1 MPPAVPTRG
10 FVRGFRAGGSGGG
23 TEGDGDGAGDAD
35 VGRGGSDPKE
45 SFPRSA
51 AHPPSPSSPSRPKV
65 EACRARLAAAL
76 SKKKMADLEEVLEEA
91 IAVGLPD
98 SDLQESRE
106 VLQKNRHRLGVR
118 QAMFASQKA
127 KQRLAEARRSF
138 EDDLSRPQSASIALE
153 QAKEAAELCGRVA
166 LSGDEQTLREE
177 SQSLSRVWLQRA
189 EERLKAA
196 AFASELQGLRQ
207 SVEEW
212 EALGRVLGC
221 HKLEAPPLLSE
232 EEVRQAVAEIVAEE
246 AGARSAKQG
255 QEMSLTY
262 ILVTVTLERDDWSFN
277 ERKWSILRHQ
287 ARGVLQVEEHR
298 ALTCRH
304 VEEALSQN
312 APLAELRRL
321 GEAHLSSNTPQQIA
335 MARRGRSLVM
345 SLCLSAVAVMACWQF
360 VAPVFVQPKANR
372 GLEAAAPAAMGALVT
387 MASSLPAEATV
398 PAKGPLYG
406 TELCTK
412 PLIYLIYPLC
422 EPVFLVCPLYN
433 FPIVLGFFAALV
445 TVINL
450 ILPETQP
457 DEDLRV
463 IPTTASADLA
473 ARLRERQDSLE
484 GRVLARW
491 SLLGAMVA
499 SKVST
504 MMACALGPVWVKTA
518 IKQARGVGFNK
529 ENLEAAL
536 DCFDRTEY
544 QQKLQESLMEALSN
558 RDLVN
563 LRSVIKEMEVVYV
576 AEAPGHLSRF
586 RLTMAQAKL
595 RFLEEQAAA
604 ASQLEG
610 LLQVRRK
617 SVLLEELPEVISN
630 AKRLRVD
637 GGSIAR
643 AEKILEFASAQDFLQ
658 AAVEAGDR
666 KAVRAALEQAQ
677 GCDTFSDCSLEDQE
691 RCVQQ
696 ALLFEKLSDA
706 VQRNR
711 LQEASVDLTVD
722 ALRQQAQKE
731 LGVGIA
737 KLFGSDSGE
746 ALEGSISVGD
756 AELSDGSV
764 LAAGVRR
771 PQIASS
777 RRAFA
782 MLCADGT
789 VVAWGDPCS
798 GGDCSAVS
806 DKLQDVQHICA
817 SWYSFAAL
825 LGNGDVVTWG
835 DEDHGGDCSAAG
847 SLKKVRSLRST
858 HGAFAAL
865 MGDGSVVT
873 WGSPQ
878 YGGHSTT
885 PLTHV
890 RQIEASGRAF
900 AAIGDDGS
908 VTTWGDPAFGGDSE
922 LVKEQLHGVCD
933 VKGSWRAFAAVREDG
948 SVVAWGHPQFGGDC
962 GEVKDKL
969 HSVVRLD
976 ASGSA
981 FAATRSDRS
990 VVTWGDPEFGGDSRA
1005 VNQDLIGVKQIC
1017 ASRHAFAAILLDGS
1031 VVTWRSRDFGGDSS
1045 AVCNQ
1050 LRGVQKIQ
1058 PSLFAMAALLD
1069 DGSVVSWGHES
1080 YGGDCSAVHKQ
1091 LPELIVKRV

>member
-1 MPPAVPTRG
+1 
-10 FVRGFRAGGSGGG
+10 
-23 TEGDGDGAGDAD
+23 
-35 VGRGGSDPKE
+35 
-45 SFPRSA
+45 
-51 AHPPSPSSPSRPKV
+51 
-65 EACRARLAAAL
+65 
-76 SKKKMADLEEVLEEA
+76 LEEA

-304 VEEALSQN
+304 VEEAPSQN

-321 GEAHLSSNTPQQIA
+321 GE
-335 MARRGRSLVM
+335 
-345 SLCLSAVAVMACWQF
+345 
-360 VAPVFVQPKANR
+360 
-372 GLEAAAPAAMGALVT
+372 
-387 MASSLPAEATV
+387 
-398 PAKGPLYG
+398 
-406 TELCTK
+406 
-412 PLIYLIYPLC
+412 
-422 EPVFLVCPLYN
+422 
-433 FPIVLGFFAALV
+433 
-445 TVINL
+445 
-450 ILPETQP
+450 
-457 DEDLRV
+457 V

-677 GCDTFSDCSLEDQE
+677 GCDTFSDCSLEDRE

-711 LQEASVDLTVD
+711 LQVARELLQEWHD
-722 ALRQQAQKE
+722 QA
-731 LGVGIA
+731 
-737 KLFGSDSGE
+737 F
-746 ALEGSISVGD
+746 
-756 AELSDGSV
+756 
-764 LAAGVRR
+764 
-771 PQIASS
+771 
-777 RRAFA
+777 
-782 MLCADGT
+782 
-789 VVAWGDPCS
+789 DP
-798 GGDCSAVS
+798 DAVS
-806 DKLQDVQHICA
+806 DIEAIFSKLDA
-817 SWYSFAAL
+817 
-825 LGNGDVVTWG
+825 VVT
-835 DEDHGGDCSAAG
+835 
-847 SLKKVRSLRST
+847 
-858 HGAFAAL
+858 
-865 MGDGSVVT
+865 
-873 WGSPQ
+873 
-878 YGGHSTT
+878 
-885 PLTHV
+885 
-890 RQIEASGRAF
+890 RAQ
-900 AAIGDDGS
+900 ATID
-908 VTTWGDPAFGGDSE
+908 
-922 LVKEQLHGVCD
+922 QLQQQ
-933 VKGSWRAFAAVREDG
+933 AV
-948 SVVAWGHPQFGGDC
+948 PF
-962 GEVKDKL
+962 
-969 HSVVRLD
+969 
-976 ASGSA
+976 ASGSPA
-981 FAATRSDRS
+981 LTAEGETMLKRLAAALQQFPQVGLRIDAYSGHSNDRMAL
-990 VVTWGDPEFGGDSRA
+990 ELA
-1005 VNQDLIGVKQIC
+1005 
-1017 ASRHAFAAILLDGS
+1017 ASRGEAVKTALRKFNCKNKLL
-1031 VVTWRSRDFGGDSS
+1031 V
-1045 AVCNQ
+1045 
-1050 LRGVQKIQ
+1050 K
-1058 PSLFAMAALLD
+1058 
-1069 DGSVVSWGHES
+1069 SWGNS
-1080 YGGDCSAVHKQ
+1080 DVKKPAVRITAQGQ
-1091 LPELIVKRV
+1091 LCISDHMASPQK

>member
-1 MPPAVPTRG
+1 
-10 FVRGFRAGGSGGG
+10 
-23 TEGDGDGAGDAD
+23 
-35 VGRGGSDPKE
+35 
-45 SFPRSA
+45 
-51 AHPPSPSSPSRPKV
+51 
-65 EACRARLAAAL
+65 
-76 SKKKMADLEEVLEEA
+76 MADLEEVLEEA

-321 GEAHLSSNTPQQIA
+321 GE
-335 MARRGRSLVM
+335 
-345 SLCLSAVAVMACWQF
+345 
-360 VAPVFVQPKANR
+360 
-372 GLEAAAPAAMGALVT
+372 
-387 MASSLPAEATV
+387 
-398 PAKGPLYG
+398 
-406 TELCTK
+406 
-412 PLIYLIYPLC
+412 
-422 EPVFLVCPLYN
+422 
-433 FPIVLGFFAALV
+433 
-445 TVINL
+445 
-450 ILPETQP
+450 
-457 DEDLRV
+457 V

-666 KAVRAALEQAQ
+666 KAPMPATQ
-677 GCDTFSDCSLEDQE
+677 
-691 RCVQQ
+691 
-696 ALLFEKLSDA
+696 
-706 VQRNR
+706 
-711 LQEASVDLTVD
+711 
-722 ALRQQAQKE
+722 
-731 LGVGIA
+731 
-737 KLFGSDSGE
+737 
-746 ALEGSISVGD
+746 
-756 AELSDGSV
+756 
-764 LAAGVRR
+764 
-771 PQIASS
+771 
-777 RRAFA
+777 
-782 MLCADGT
+782 
-789 VVAWGDPCS
+789 
-798 GGDCSAVS
+798 SA
-806 DKLQDVQHICA
+806 
-817 SWYSFAAL
+817 
-825 LGNGDVVTWG
+825 
-835 DEDHGGDCSAAG
+835 
-847 SLKKVRSLRST
+847 
-858 HGAFAAL
+858 
-865 MGDGSVVT
+865 
-873 WGSPQ
+873 
-878 YGGHSTT
+878 
-885 PLTHV
+885 
-890 RQIEASGRAF
+890 
-900 AAIGDDGS
+900 
-908 VTTWGDPAFGGDSE
+908 
-922 LVKEQLHGVCD
+922 
-933 VKGSWRAFAAVREDG
+933 
-948 SVVAWGHPQFGGDC
+948 
-962 GEVKDKL
+962 
-969 HSVVRLD
+969 
-976 ASGSA
+976 
-981 FAATRSDRS
+981 
-990 VVTWGDPEFGGDSRA
+990 
-1005 VNQDLIGVKQIC
+1005 
-1017 ASRHAFAAILLDGS
+1017 
-1031 VVTWRSRDFGGDSS
+1031 
-1045 AVCNQ
+1045 
-1050 LRGVQKIQ
+1050 
-1058 PSLFAMAALLD
+1058 
-1069 DGSVVSWGHES
+1069 
-1080 YGGDCSAVHKQ
+1080 
-1091 LPELIVKRV
+1091 